1 MYKHVQAK
9 VWRTLAKV
17 DDMINLIIDAFVQYS
32 VEHGVGSPQAEVM
45 ADTIVTMSSISV
57 RGKVIS
63 RLRRVIQHTSLR
75 PCRSLTEHPAWAEI
89 AVLLRFVLML
99 SFNNI
104 GPGKPYLPEIF
115 HIVTMLVGTG
125 PTLIRASIHELVVN
139 MIHTLCTGMPQSDE
153 NIKKLHFVLNDLC
166 DSKNRVYFGL
176 TKPHANAFTITQE
189 TMTDVADTVNLSSL
203 ESIIRLLLEAVN
215 IGAPSVDVANMWRA
229 RWMGLVASTAF
240 QFNPAIQPRSFVV
253 LGCLAQDEVDDDLIY
268 QVLVALRG
276 ALAIFNESDS
286 SLIVSIM
293 MCLSNVIDNL
303 PPDSRYLQPLFWL
316 AISLV
321 QMGHPAIFAPAA
333 EFLQS
338 VLRALD
344 AHKVFAYRP
353 VMDVLMDARAP
364 LGDIAKELDAISGV
378 SFETH
383 FSFAVAGV
391 LLKGMQHHNS
401 SHYHNNSSYNK
412 DVVFQCLTT
421 FLEID
426 CKKSLEQNMV
436 EARTLGYL
444 AGLLPLAAKNNALRE
459 LLRLA
464 CINDVDQLDAA
475 AAANVEAGNPVAMV
489 ASGGTALNG
498 GVMGSSLRHVRLFDA
513 LEIPDNTT
521 ALLLV
526 SLLVA
531 LLNTAENESERLFLY
546 SILAEAAVSI
556 PEVFALVYESLLP
569 KMNQIVVSGQNYA
582 VIDAVKSILITACSE
597 PAFNHSLSRRSQRA
611 YLEELGFPALG
622 DPTLGA
628 GKVNIARNA
637 QLASKL
643 LERIT
648 E

>member
-1 MYKHVQAK
+1 MV
-9 VWRTLAKV
+9 
-17 DDMINLIIDAFVQYS
+17 NPIIDAFIQYS
-32 VEHGVGSPQAEVM
+32 VEHGIGSPQAEVM

-63 RLRRVIQHTSLR
+63 RLRKVIQHTSLR
-75 PCRSLTEHPAWAEI
+75 PCRSLTEHPSWTDI
-89 AVLLRFVLML
+89 AVILRFVLML

-115 HIVTMLVGTG
+115 HVVSLLVGTG
-125 PTLIRASIHELVVN
+125 PTLIRASVHELVVN
-139 MIHTLCTGMPQSDE
+139 MIHTLCTGMPQLDDS
-153 NIKKLHFVLNDLC
+153 IKKLHFVLNDVC

-189 TMTDVADTVNLSSL
+189 TMSDVADTVNLSSL
-203 ESIIRLLLEAVN
+203 ESIVRLLLDALS
-215 IGAPSVDVANMWRA
+215 IGAPSIGKMCSRKRSMTCLTLTYIDVANMWRA

-268 QVLVALRG
+268 QILVALRG

-286 SLIVSIM
+286 NLIVSIM

-303 PPDSRYLQPLFWL
+303 PADSRYLRSLFWL
-316 AISLV
+316 AIALV
-321 QMGHPAIFAPAA
+321 HMRHPAIFSPAV

-344 AHKVFAYRP
+344 AHKLFAKRAL
-353 VMDVLMDARAP
+353 VDVLMDARQP
-364 LGDIAKELDAISGV
+364 LGDAAKELDSACGV
-378 SFETH
+378 SFDTH

-391 LLKGMQHHNS
+391 LLKGIQHSNS
-401 SHYHNNSSYNK
+401 K
-412 DVVFQCLTT
+412 DVIFQCLTA

-426 CKKSLEQNMV
+426 CKRSVEQNVV

-464 CINDVDQLDAA
+464 GINDIDLDTI
-475 AAANVEAGNPVAMV
+475 EF
-489 ASGGTALNG
+489 
-498 GVMGSSLRHVRLFDA
+498 GSTYVRIFDT

-526 SLLVA
+526 SLLVT
-531 LLNTAENESERLFLY
+531 LLNSAENESERLFLY
-546 SILAEAAVSI
+546 SFLAEAAVSI
-556 PEVFALVYESLLP
+556 PEVFALV
-569 KMNQIVVSGQNYA
+569 
-582 VIDAVKSILITACSE
+582 
-597 PAFNHSLSRRSQRA
+597 
-611 YLEELGFPALG
+611 
-622 DPTLGA
+622 
-628 GKVNIARNA
+628 
-637 QLASKL
+637 
-643 LERIT
+643 
-648 E
+648 